1 MRKPIIYLGAS
12 ALVLMAAAAQAGEL
26 TLDKV
31 PDPVRDA
38 AQARFADAKLVEAAK
53 DKSEDGKDIYEIGME
68 NKDQNRI
75 DMTLTPEGSIT
86 LIEMQITR
94 KELPEAVAQTLEK
107 KYPKARYRL
116 VERILEVV
124 DKEEKLKQ
132 YEVVLVTPKKQIW
145 GVEVAVDGKLLTEE
159 KRTSETED

>member
-12 ALVLMAAAAQAGEL
+12 ALLLLAAAAHAGEL

-31 PDPVRDA
+31 PAPIRDA
-38 AQARFADAKLVEAAK
+38 AQARFTDAKVVEAAK
-53 DKSEDGKDIYEIGME
+53 DKSEEGKDIYEIGME
-68 NKDQNRI
+68 DKDHNRI
-75 DMTLTPEGSIT
+75 DLTLTPEGSIT
-86 LIEMQITR
+86 LIEMQIAR
-94 KELPEAVAQTLEK
+94 KDLPEAVAKTLEK

-116 VERILEVV
+116 VEKILEVV
-124 DKEEKLKQ
+124 ENAEKLKQ

-145 GVEVAVDGKLLTEE
+145 GVEVAVDGKVLTEE